1 MDRTRLDL
9 RFPHSGSAQSEE
21 SALDLER
28 NYFSHPNLPS
38 SSPTPLQVFA
48 SSGQHSES
56 SAAYFSWPTSS
67 RLNDAAED
75 RANYFGN
82 LQKGVLPET
91 LDRLPTGQQATTLLE
106 LMTIRAF
113 HSKILRRYS
122 LGTAIGFRI
131 QQGMLTEIPA
141 ILVFVARKV
150 HRQWLNL
157 SQCLPSALEG
167 PGGVWCDVDVVEF
180 SYYGA
185 PAPTPKE
192 QLYTELVDGLRGSDP
207 WIGSGSQRLDRLK
220 RQVMRRREM
229 PKNEDRFDGDTF
241 DCNLFNLAEDQEF
254 EDEVEDELHDFEGN
268 VVYNEN
274 AITNPMLIELSVL
287 YCRCDSSNGPILLA
301 CAQVASQETYGT
313 LGAIVKSRTGN
324 RQVGFLTNRHVA
336 VDLDYPNQKM
346 FHPMPPS
353 LGPGVYLGA
362 VERATSFITDDLWY
376 GIFAGTNPG
385 KLLFLELIIDRL
397 APQICPLQFVE
408 PAETFV
414 RADGAFI
421 PFADDFDIANVITSV
436 KGVGEIGDVKII
448 DLQSPINSLIGKQ
461 VVKVGRSSGL
471 TTGTVMAYALEYND
485 EKGICFFTDFLVVGE
500 NQQSFDLEGDSGS
513 LILLTGQN
521 GEKPQPIGIIWGGT
535 ANRGRLKL
543 KVGQPP
549 ENWTSGV
556 DLGRL
561 LDLLELDLIITGEG
575 LKGLCFWID
584 QSFFAVAV
592 QEQRTASA
600 APVDSLVG
608 ESSPADGTPPKDKE
622 DNFEPLGFNIQQ
634 IPVDG
639 GSGPDLNPPFV
650 HTEFHVEDGVH
661 ADLNVEHQFIPNL
674 IGLSPVHQNHQQD
687 NPELGNL
694 SALRNGSDED
704 LCVSLQLGDCEPK
717 RRRSDPSFSIEEPK

>member
-1 MDRTRLDL
+1 MDRTRLDV
-9 RFPHSGSAQSEE
+9 RFHHSGSTQSEE

-28 NYFSHPNLPS
+28 NYCNNSNFPLSCPS
-38 SSPTPLQVFA
+38 PLQPFA
-48 SSGQHSES
+48 SGGQHSES
-56 SAAYFSWPTSS
+56 NAAYFSWPTSS

-91 LDRLPTGQQATTLLE
+91 LGRLPTGQQATTLLE

-113 HSKILRRYS
+113 HSKILRRVS

-131 QQGMLTEIPA
+131 RKGMLTDIPA

-150 HRQWLNL
+150 HRKWLTHI
-157 SQCLPSALEG
+157 QCLPAALEG

-180 SYYGA
+180 SYFGA

-192 QLYTELVDGLRGSDP
+192 QLYTELIDGLTGSDP
-207 WIGSGSQRLDRLK
+207 CIGSGSQ
-220 RQVMRRREM
+220 
-229 PKNEDRFDGDTF
+229 
-241 DCNLFNLAEDQEF
+241 
-254 EDEVEDELHDFEGN
+254 
-268 VVYNEN
+268 
-274 AITNPMLIELSVL
+274 
-287 YCRCDSSNGPILLA
+287 
-301 CAQVASQETYGT
+301 VASQGTYGT

-346 FHPMPPS
+346 FHPLPPN

-376 GIFAGTNPG
+376 GIFAGTNP
-385 KLLFLELIIDRL
+385 
-397 APQICPLQFVE
+397 
-408 PAETFV
+408 ETFV

-421 PFADDFDIANVITSV
+421 AFTEDFNMNNVTTTV
-436 KGVGEIGDVKII
+436 KGVGQIGDVNII
-448 DLQSPINSLIGKQ
+448 DLQSPINSLIGRQ

-471 TTGTVMAYALEYND
+471 TTGTIMAYALEYND

-500 NQQSFDLEGDSGS
+500 NQQTFDLEGDSGS

-521 GEKPQPIGIIWGGT
+521 GEKPRPVGIIWGGT

-561 LDLLELDLIITGEG
+561 LDLLELDLITTSEG
-575 LKGLCFWID
+575 L
-584 QSFFAVAV
+584 QAAV
-592 QEQRTASA
+592 QEQMNVSA
-600 APVDSLVG
+600 AGNDSTVG
-608 ESSPADGTPPKDKE
+608 ESSPAERVPSKDKFE
-622 DNFEPLGFNIQQ
+622 ENFEPLGLKVQHVVQ
-634 IPVDG
+634 VEG
-639 GSGPDLNPPFV
+639 ESCQGQNPPFI
-650 HTEFHVEDGVH
+650 H
-661 ADLNVEHQFIPNL
+661 ADFHIENGIEKTPNVEHQFIPSFAAR
-674 IGLSPVHQNHQQD
+674 SPVHQSNLEKHS
-687 NPELGNL
+687 ESKNL
-694 SALRNGSDED
+694 SALRNGSDEEVF
-704 LCVSLQLGDCEPK
+704 VSLQLGEPESK
-717 RRRSDPSFSIEEPK
+717 RRKHSNSTFNIEEPI